1 MKRIPIAGG
10 ELHRFCERH
19 HIRWDTVT
27 VALPDLL
34 AKIRVRRPASG
45 GET

>member
-1 MKRIPIAGG
+1 MKRIPIAGE
-10 ELHRFCERH
+10 ELRRFRERH

-34 AKIRVRRPASG
+34 ARIRVRRPTLG
-45 GET
+45 GEQ